1 MEEFIR
7 NQRRVPR
14 VPVRLRVTVSSVGGE
29 FTAQTEDVGPGGCR
43 LLCPCL
49 VAAGDLL
56 RLAIHID
63 SFSDVLKVSGKVMWR
78 SARSRLRAGVQYD
91 DESRVVAEAWFKRL
105 LEKNPVIAV
114 RLSPVPRLLPFSALL
129 HRAAQEVSP
138 VVHTEEERTMFGEI
152 TDGMSVRE
160 LMGPDTAQRRERASA
175 LFALLATR
183 AVRIET
189 GELRL
194 RTPVPPASPAAN
206 AVPPPRPAGPAA
218 AAILTSGAGTAA
230 PASRSA
236 DAQAKFEHA
245 QRLAAGGNM
254 SAAIPLLREALKMS
268 PRDAAIAALLARAAF
283 GGKAQE
289 P

>member
-14 VPVRLRVTVSSVGGE
+14 VPVRLRVTVSSIGGD

-56 RLAIHID
+56 RLAIHND
-63 SFSDVLKVSGKVMWR
+63 AFSEPLKVSGKVVWR
-78 SARSRLRAGVQYD
+78 SARTRLRAGVKYD
-91 DESRVVAEAWFKRL
+91 DESRVAAEAWFQRL
-105 LEKNPVIAV
+105 LEKNPAISA
-114 RLSPVPRLLPFSALL
+114 RLSPVPKLLPFSALL

-138 VVHTEEERTMFGEI
+138 QVHTEEERALFAMI

-160 LMGPDTAQRRERASA
+160 LMGTDAAVRRERASA

-183 AVRIET
+183 AVRIQT
-189 GELRL
+189 GEFQLRAPPAA
-194 RTPVPPASPAAN
+194 RPAPPAGANAYAPVPTP
-206 AVPPPRPAGPAA
+206 
-218 AAILTSGAGTAA
+218 AA
-230 PASRSA
+230 PAAPVTPAATSA
-236 DAQAKFEHA
+236 RPPDAQEKFERA
-245 QRLAAGGNM
+245 QRLAADGNM

-283 GGKAQE
+283 GAGGRG

>member
-14 VPVRLRVTVSSVGGE
+14 VPVRLRVTVSSIGGD

-56 RLAIHID
+56 RLAIHND
-63 SFSDVLKVSGKVMWR
+63 AFSEPLKVSGKVVWR
-78 SARSRLRAGVQYD
+78 SARTRLRAGIKYD
-91 DESRVVAEAWFKRL
+91 DESRVAAEAWFQRL
-105 LEKNPVIAV
+105 LEKNPAIAA
-114 RLSPVPRLLPFSALL
+114 RLSPVPKLLPFSALL

-138 VVHTEEERTMFGEI
+138 QVHTEEERALFAMI
-152 TDGMSVRE
+152 TDGISVRE
-160 LMGPDTAQRRERASA
+160 LMGTDPAIRRERASA

-183 AVRIET
+183 AVRIQT
-189 GELRL
+189 GEFQLRAP
-194 RTPVPPASPAAN
+194 PVTRPATPPAVSAYAPVHA
-206 AVPPPRPAGPAA
+206 PAA
-218 AAILTSGAGTAA
+218 ATATPVT
-230 PASRSA
+230 PAVTPARPP
-236 DAQAKFEHA
+236 DAQEKFERA
-245 QRLAAGGNM
+245 QRLAAEGNM

-283 GGKAQE
+283 GAGGRG